1 MARKRGKNR
10 KYRKQRASPSFYGGM
25 ILLMGFS
32 FVALIA
38 FYLWGKVQID
48 FVLRENQ
55 RLDRKKKSVQ
65 RVVDDL
71 RIQVDALKHYQR
83 IVELAKEQGMEF
95 LSASQL
101 DELTV
106 DLNDVKD
113 RRRIEDSDVRYA
125 GFVWLGSRPKKVKTD
140 RRVDEG
146 EKEHQNALE

>member
-1 MARKRGKNR
+1 MAKKRRKNR
-10 KYRKQRASPSFYGGM
+10 TYRKQRANPSFYGGM

-32 FVALIA
+32 FVVLIA

-55 RLDRKKKSVQ
+55 RLNRKKRSVQ

-71 RIQVDALKHYQR
+71 RIQVDALKRYQR

-106 DLNDVKD
+106 DLNDIED
-113 RRRIEDSDVRYA
+113 HRRIEDSDIRYA
-125 GFVWLGSRPKKVKTD
+125 GFVWLGSRPKRVKKID
-140 RRVDEG
+140 
-146 EKEHQNALE
+146 

>member
-1 MARKRGKNR
+1 MIITTQSEMAKKRRKSRT
-10 KYRKQRASPSFYGGM
+10 YRKQRVSPSFYGGM
-25 ILLMGFS
+25 ILLIGFS
-32 FVALIA
+32 FVVLIA

-55 RLDRKKKSVQ
+55 RLNRKKRSVQ

-71 RIQVDALKHYQR
+71 RIQVDALKRYQR

-106 DLNDVKD
+106 DLNDIED
-113 RRRIEDSDVRYA
+113 HRRIEDSDIRYA
-125 GFVWLGSRPKKVKTD
+125 GFVWLGSRPKRVKKID
-140 RRVDEG
+140 
-146 EKEHQNALE
+146 

>member
-1 MARKRGKNR
+1 
-10 KYRKQRASPSFYGGM
+10 M

-32 FVALIA
+32 FVVLIA

-55 RLDRKKKSVQ
+55 RLNRKKRSVQ

-71 RIQVDALKHYQR
+71 RIQVDALKRYQR
-83 IVELAKEQGMEF
+83 IVELAKEQGMVF

-106 DLNDVKD
+106 DLNDVED
-113 RRRIEDSDVRYA
+113 YRRIKDADVRYA
-125 GFVWLGSRPKKVKTD
+125 GFVWLGSVRKN
-140 RRVDEG
+140 
-146 EKEHQNALE
+146 EK

>member
-1 MARKRGKNR
+1 MAKKRRKSRT
-10 KYRKQRASPSFYGGM
+10 YRKQRTRLSFYGGL
-25 ILLMGFS
+25 ILMMGFFS
-32 FVALIA
+32 VALIA

-55 RLDRKKKSVQ
+55 RLDRKKKSVE

-71 RIQVDALKHYQR
+71 HIQVDALKRYQR

-106 DLNDVKD
+106 DLNDVND
-113 RRRIEDSDVRYA
+113 HRRIEDSDVRYA
-125 GFVWLGSRPKKVKTD
+125 GFVWLNHRPKRVK
-140 RRVDEG
+140 
-146 EKEHQNALE
+146 K